1 MAIVSIASSLGVE
14 TIETRETIGTRNVA
28 GLDAAPNLSAFSAM
42 VHMISGDSHK
52 LFLSLGIGDGAF
64 PKSAK
69 KRQKAPFK
77 MVQFTVVVA
86 PQKRDKRTHQR
97 RH

>member
-1 MAIVSIASSLGVE
+1 MAIVSFASSLGVE

-42 VHMISGDSHK
+42 VHIISGASHK
-52 LFLSLGIGDGAF
+52 LFVGLGIGDETF

-69 KRQKAPFK
+69 MRQKAPFEI
-77 MVQFTVVVA
+77 VQFTVVGD
-86 PQKRDKRTHQR
+86 PRKRDKRTHQR